1 MSSSAALAWEILEI
15 FWINVLLSG
24 DNAVLIALACR
35 RLPAEQ
41 RRLGVLLGAA
51 GGVILR
57 IGFTLVIVQAMAAP
71 FVRLFGGVL
80 LLYVAIKLPLESEDA
95 NQVEAK
101 PELWSA
107 VAAIIAADAIM
118 SLDNVIAIAAAA
130 HGSMTLIVF
139 GLALSVPIIM
149 FGAGVLLALFRRFP
163 ILMWAGAAL
172 LGWVAGELCASDA
185 FWQSRGLGAEPTSI
199 WFAGAG
205 ALIVLTVAGFMELI
219 RAKAVR

>member
-1 MSSSAALAWEILEI
+1 MSSSATLAWEVLEI
-15 FWINVLLSG
+15 FWINILLSG

-57 IGFTLVIVQAMAAP
+57 IGFTLVIVQAMSAP

-80 LLYVAIKLPLESEDA
+80 LLYVAIKLPLESEDDKK
-95 NQVEAK
+95 VEAS
-101 PELWSA
+101 PNLWSA

-172 LGWVAGELCASDA
+172 LGWVAGELCASDV
-185 FWQSRGLGAEPTSI
+185 FWQSHGVGAQAASI

-205 ALIVLTVAGFMELI
+205 ALIVLTVAGSLELV
-219 RAKAVR
+219 RAKAAR